1 MHPVQEG
8 ERMKRVVVVA
18 LAVLAVGACGRA
30 ASEGTSAA
38 KVDRDTLSRR
48 QKDSIVSTMPIPGAS
63 KIGDAQRAVDKI
75 NANTHRLDT
84 IH

>member
-1 MHPVQEG
+1 
-8 ERMKRVVVVA
+8 MKRVIVVA
-18 LAVLAVGACGRA
+18 LAVLGVWACGRTAGEGA
-30 ASEGTSAA
+30 ATA
-38 KVDRDTLSRR
+38 KVDRDTLTRR
-48 QKDSIVSTMPIPGAS
+48 QKDSILSTMPLPGAS

>member
-1 MHPVQEG
+1 
-8 ERMKRVVVVA
+8 MKRVVVVA
-18 LAVLAVGACGRA
+18 LAVLGVWACGRTAGGTAGEA
-30 ASEGTSAA
+30 AGTAA
-38 KVDRDTLSRR
+38 VDRDTLTRR

-84 IH
+84 VR

>member
-1 MHPVQEG
+1 
-8 ERMKRVVVVA
+8 MKRVLLVA
-18 LAVLAVGACGRA
+18 MAVLGVWACGRTA
-30 ASEGTSAA
+30 GEASTTA

-75 NANTHRLDT
+75 NANTARLDS

>member
-1 MHPVQEG
+1 
-8 ERMKRVVVVA
+8 MKRVVVVA
-18 LAVLAVGACGRA
+18 LAVLGIWACGSTA
-30 ASEGTSAA
+30 GQTADTA

>member
-1 MHPVQEG
+1 
-8 ERMKRVVVVA
+8 MKRLLLAA
-18 LAVLAVGACGRA
+18 LAALGVWACGA
-30 ASEGTSAA
+30 AAGDTSQTA

-48 QKDSIVSTMPIPGAS
+48 QKDSIVSTMPLPGAS

-75 NANTHRLDT
+75 NANTHRLDS

>member
-1 MHPVQEG
+1 
-8 ERMKRVVVVA
+8 MKRVLVVA
-18 LAVLAVGACGRA
+18 LAVLGLWACGH
-30 ASEGTSAA
+30 SAGETA
-38 KVDRDTLSRR
+38 GAPKVDRDTLTRR
-48 QKDSIVSTMPIPGAS
+48 QKDSIVGTMPIPGAS